1 MLRAENLTCHRGGRT
16 VLDRLDLHVL
26 PGETV
31 ALLGPAGAG
40 KTAVLEVFAGRL
52 PVAAGR
58 ALVAGVDLVRDPAA
72 AFAAVAYVPAAPV
85 FAPAVSGLG
94 HLEEVCARL
103 GRRIPVPVL
112 RATLERSGLAPFW
125 HSRRVRE
132 YSSAARRQ
140 LALAAASLKNA
151 PVLLLD
157 EPAADLAEAEVDH
170 LAEGLRRLRKRG
182 ATLLLATADAAF
194 ARRVA
199 TRLVSLEHGTVA
211 AAAELTASR
220 SAHGADSYLS
230 ALVG

>member
-1 MLRAENLTCHRGGRT
+1 MLRAENLTCLRGGRA
-16 VLDRLDLHVL
+16 VLDQIDLHVL

-52 PVAAGR
+52 PAVSGR
-58 ALVAGVDLVRDPAA
+58 AFVAGADLFRDPAA
-72 AFAAVAYVPAAPV
+72 AFAAVAYVPSQPI

-103 GRRIPVPVL
+103 GRRIPAAVL

-125 HSRRVRE
+125 HGQRVRE
-132 YSSAARRQ
+132 YSPAARRQ

-157 EPAADLAEAEVDH
+157 DPTADLAAPETDH
-170 LAEGLRRLRKRG
+170 LAESLRRLRKRG
-182 ATLLLATADAAF
+182 ATILLATGDEAF

-199 TRLVSLEHGTVA
+199 TRLIVLERGAVSV
-211 AAAELTASR
+211 AAELTVSR
-220 SAHGADSYLS
+220 SAHRADSYLA